1 MAIVRRNAVFTF
13 GTGRQVLAAQQVLRR
28 AGIAC
33 EEVPP
38 PREVVAGWGVALRIA
53 LSDMSAAVDALAL
66 KDAEWEA
73 VYELGPQQEV
83 VAKLG

>member
-1 MAIVRRNAVFTF
+1 MATVRRNAVFTF
-13 GTGRQVLAAQQVLRR
+13 ETSRQILAAQQVLRR
-28 AGIAC
+28 AGIGF

-38 PREVVAGWGVALRIA
+38 PREVAAGCGVALRIA
-53 LSDMSAAVDALAL
+53 LSDLSAVVDLFAF

-73 VYELGPQQEV
+73 VYELGAQQEV